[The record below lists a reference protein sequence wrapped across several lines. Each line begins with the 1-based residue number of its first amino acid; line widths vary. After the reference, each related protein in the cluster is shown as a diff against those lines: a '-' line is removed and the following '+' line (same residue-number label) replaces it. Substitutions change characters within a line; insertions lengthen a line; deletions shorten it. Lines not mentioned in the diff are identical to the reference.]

1 MKYRYNVNFGYCDSI
16 KNYMTI
22 DAKLSVPS
30 GAQVRIVSHHP
41 TVLIYLGLTI
51 HFFLKPFWTPP
62 TIKNTKHNGLIVNH
76 FVINGVG
83 KALGQKSMES
93 KMHAVNPGIQS

>member
-1 MKYRYNVNFGYCDSI
+1 
-16 KNYMTI
+16 MTI

-51 HFFLKPFWTPP
+51 HLLLKPLWASPA
-62 TIKNTKHNGLIVNH
+62 IKNTKYNSLIIKNL
-76 FVINGVG
+76 VINGVG